1 VRREVKTL
9 TAPSHPGCLI
19 IGQYAWAELATTIQ
33 LEEKAGYRQTGSERV
48 RACECRGVGNLQRR
62 APSSPS
68 VQRAHACLPESVG
81 VDEKSFPLY
90 VGIGNR

>member
-48 RACECRGVGNLQRR
+48 RANAGELAVCSVGPLLVLVYKGLT
-62 APSSPS
+62 P
-68 VQRAHACLPESVG
+68 ACQSVG